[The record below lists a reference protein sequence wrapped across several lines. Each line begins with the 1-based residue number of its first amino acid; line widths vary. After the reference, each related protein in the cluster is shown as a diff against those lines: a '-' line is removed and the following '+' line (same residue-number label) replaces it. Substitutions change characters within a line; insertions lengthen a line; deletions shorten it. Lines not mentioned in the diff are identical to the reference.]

1 METLRI
7 KSIIIDT
14 LNNVQNTEMVRV
26 LKEKK
31 TTFDDWRDWG
41 VDISFLMY
49 RLQEL
54 GFETLLVLGFEGSG
68 KVAW

>member
-41 VDISFLMY
+41 LIYPS
-49 RLQEL
+49 
-54 GFETLLVLGFEGSG
+54 
-68 KVAW
+68 